1 VGFEEGHG
9 WYAQVMLMAEALLYC
24 IVHRRALVVD
34 FSTLSAS
41 LRKSMLRLV
50 RFGLQVEH
58 SAFDAQYD
66 TDEAT
71 LLRSFG
77 EVRDDRIVK
86 YPRTRLLTR
95 RILDEYCR
103 LASIVRLF
111 PDQRLTFVLGDLS
124 RRLIQPS
131 DELAAEIDTFWRAH
145 VEANTTVIGVGFRTG
160 TLRNDGARP
169 DLLGLMTDSQQRV
182 LQCALRT
189 AAAQADQRCPAPNR
203 SVRFFVLA
211 DDSST
216 REHALSALPG
226 SFGTKCRAVSFWSV
240 ATTEE
245 LRCILVDWF
254 LFGRCDEAIATWH
267 SGYQASAMARKPLTP
282 IMMSRNGAVDCIR
295 AQAATFPLPYRD
307 RWVRWSSV

>member
-1 VGFEEGHG
+1 
-9 WYAQVMLMAEALLYC
+9 MAEALLYC

-41 LRKSMLRLV
+41 LRRSMLRLV

-111 PDQRLTFVLGDLS
+111 PDQRLMFVLGDLS

-145 VEANTTVIGVGFRTG
+145 VEANATVIGVGFRTG

-169 DLLGLMTDSQQRV
+169 DLLGLMMDSQQRV

-189 AAAQADQRCPAPNR
+189 AAAQAAQRCPAHR

-254 LFGRCDEAIATWH
+254 LFGRCDDAIATWH

-282 IMMSRNGAVDCIR
+282 IMMSLPGQIGDGDWGVR
-295 AQAATFPLPYRD
+295 ALGQAASFRCDPHSNVTRQLEARG
-307 RWVRWSSV
+307 